1 MAKKIIAVC
10 GLRNK
15 FRDGPNII
23 RNNPMIEEMK
33 NLGKRKTFSQKVGI
47 YLIVFIF
54 LSDISCRGHPSTI
67 NLLYTISHNENALEV
82 FLNLSEDPGMSDT
95 PPPMS
100 RAKSDDSGILT

>member
-1 MAKKIIAVC
+1 MAKNIIAVC

-47 YLIVFIF
+47 YLIFFIF
-54 LSDISCRGHPSTI
+54 SYNILFNIILLFFISYFR
-67 NLLYTISHNENALEV
+67 LYQ
-82 FLNLSEDPGMSDT
+82 
-95 PPPMS
+95 
-100 RAKSDDSGILT
+100 

>member
-23 RNNPMIEEMK
+23 RNNPMVEEMK

-47 YLIVFIF
+47 YLIFLYFHRIYYLILSYYSLYLISDFINSNIFRFFIF
-54 LSDISCRGHPSTI
+54 SDRIY
-67 NLLYTISHNENALEV
+67 LL
-82 FLNLSEDPGMSDT
+82 
-95 PPPMS
+95 
-100 RAKSDDSGILT
+100 

>member
-15 FRDGPNII
+15 FRAGPNII

-47 YLIVFIF
+47 YLIFFIF
-54 LSDISCRGHPSTI
+54 SYNILFNIILLFFISYFR
-67 NLLYTISHNENALEV
+67 LYQ
-82 FLNLSEDPGMSDT
+82 
-95 PPPMS
+95 
-100 RAKSDDSGILT
+100 

>member
-47 YLIVFIF
+47 YLIVLIF
-54 LSDISCRGHPSTI
+54 S
-67 NLLYTISHNENALEV
+67 
-82 FLNLSEDPGMSDT
+82 
-95 PPPMS
+95 
-100 RAKSDDSGILT
+100 

>member
-15 FRDGPNII
+15 FKDGPNII

-47 YLIVFIF
+47 YLIF
-54 LSDISCRGHPSTI
+54 LYFHRIYYLI
-67 NLLYTISHNENALEV
+67 
-82 FLNLSEDPGMSDT
+82 
-95 PPPMS
+95 
-100 RAKSDDSGILT
+100 

>member
-47 YLIVFIF
+47 YLIFLYFHRIYHLILSYYFLYLIFDFINRNIFRFFIF
-54 LSDISCRGHPSTI
+54 SERIY
-67 NLLYTISHNENALEV
+67 LL
-82 FLNLSEDPGMSDT
+82 
-95 PPPMS
+95 
-100 RAKSDDSGILT
+100 